1 MKRHLLLFLL
11 AVHASAAPQHSNI
24 QGQYRFKSLTINDG
38 LAHNKVNTIYQDLE
52 GFIWFGT
59 NEGLSR
65 YDGYSIVNYRYNP
78 KDTTSLKDNIIK
90 SLIVDRNG
98 DLWIGADGRGLMV
111 YDRNQDRFIELTYG
125 ANNKFHYII
134 SLYMDAMGDI
144 WCGSMDTL
152 IHLDGATH
160 QAIDFWKL
168 PGTGQDNRIHSVI
181 EDHSGNL
188 WIGTLGGGVT
198 VFNPSTAKFVNYSHN
213 PQNPRSISGNS
224 INTIYLDRLN
234 HLWIGTNDHG
244 LNLFNDQDSSFIHI
258 SVDAQNPRSDRVRSL
273 IEDRHGRLWVG
284 TRSGLYLKDPD
295 ALRFYRYAHN
305 EHDFSKLE
313 DNSIYSIFIDASDV
327 MWIGTYAG
335 GANYAD
341 LNQKNFVHYSFK
353 KNNSYYLNN
362 NIVFCLCEDDNG
374 NLWIGTENGGLN
386 YLDRNTGQFSYMIHR
401 PGFNSPSSNNIKS
414 IVTDSRGNLWIGT
427 YQGGLDFFD
436 RSSGTFSHYRHD
448 SKNLN
453 SLRND
458 NIYSLHL
465 DSDDQLW
472 IATAQGLDRYDI
484 PNHRFIHYDG
494 KMHKTWDKIVEA
506 RFLFEDSKKRLWIGT
521 FTSGVYVW
529 DKNEILHFHPDVL
542 ASAVNTILE
551 DTIGN
556 FWFGG
561 ENGLFYWN
569 EQMDSIHIAG
579 KHDLLLN
586 TIQGILE
593 HKGSLWISTSSA
605 GLIHLSNAV
614 SHPDSFTVRVF
625 DVDDGVQSRQFNNNS
640 CLKTGTGELCFGGIN
655 GFNTFN
661 PDAIHENLLKPLI
674 SITNFKLFNE
684 TVTIGQQF
692 ENRIILKKAISQT
705 DTIELSH
712 KAKAFT
718 MEFAAFH
725 FAHPSKNQYA
735 YQMTTGRDNSWNYI
749 GTQRSVNF
757 TSLSPGRYEFR
768 VKAANPD
775 GLWNDEYA
783 SVKINII
790 PPFWQKISF
799 RISALILSLAL
810 AFLIYKWRTASIRRR
825 NEELENEV
833 AARTK
838 EVVQRK
844 EEIEQA
850 YNRMNEAIVKINQ
863 SVDKMKKLSD
873 IVAHTSSEFNESSQ
887 RLASGASEHAS
898 SIAEMSGS
906 LQELFASASANTSNA
921 QDTNVITAQT
931 QQLMKRS
938 LEDLNTLS
946 TLMKRIQLSTNETE
960 SVIRTMAEIATMV
973 HMLSINAAIEA
984 MRAGEYGKGF
994 QAVATEVQELA
1005 EQSETAVQ
1013 TTKNLIH
1020 NAIEHVEKGSQ
1031 LNKEVV
1037 KRFKIVGKSV
1047 EKITGLINEISSASV
1062 QQKLGIDQVNT
1073 GIEQLNQVM
1082 TMSSEIAN
1090 LTVERSE
1097 QLAHNADELQML
1109 VQMLTGA
1116 IRHLAGNNNNQ

>member
-1 MKRHLLLFLL
+1 MKRYLLLFLL
-11 AVHASAAPQHSNI
+11 AVHASAAPRQINI
-24 QGQYRFKSLTINDG
+24 QAQYRFKSLTINNG

-52 GFIWFGT
+52 GFLWFGT

-65 YDGYSIVNYRYNP
+65 YDGYSIVNYRHNP

-90 SLIVDRNG
+90 SLIVDRKG
-98 DLWIGADGRGLMV
+98 DLWIGADGRGLMI
-111 YDRNQDRFIELTYG
+111 YDRNKDRFTELTYG
-125 ANNKFHYII
+125 VKNKFHYII

-152 IHLDGATH
+152 VHLDGATH
-160 QAIDFWKL
+160 RVIDFWKL
-168 PGTGQDNRIHSVI
+168 PGTGQDNRIHTI
-181 EDHSGNL
+181 TEDHAGHL
-188 WIGTLGGGVT
+188 WIGTRGGGVT
-198 VFNPSTAKFVNYSHN
+198 VFNPSSVKFINFSHN
-213 PQNPRSISGNS
+213 PQNPHSLSGNS

-234 HLWIGTNDHG
+234 RLWIGTNDHG

-258 SVDAQNPRSDRVRSL
+258 TVDLMNPRSSRVRSL

-295 ALRFYRYAHN
+295 ALSFYRYAYT

-313 DNSIYSIFIDASDV
+313 DNSIYSIFIDASEV

-353 KNNSYYLNN
+353 KDNSYYLNN
-362 NIVFCLCEDDNG
+362 NIVFCLCEDDAG
-374 NLWIGTENGGLN
+374 NLWIGTENGGVN
-386 YLDRNTGQFSYMIHR
+386 YLNRKNGQFSYMIHQ
-401 PGFNSPSSNNIKS
+401 PGINSLSSNNIKS
-414 IVTDSRGNLWIGT
+414 IVKDTRGNLWIGT
-427 YQGGLDFFD
+427 YQGGLNFFD
-436 RSSGTFSHYRHD
+436 RRSGNFSHYRHD
-448 SKNLN
+448 PKNLN

-458 NIYSLHL
+458 DIYALQL
-465 DSDDQLW
+465 DDDHQLW
-472 IATAQGLDRYDI
+472 IATAQGVDRYDI
-484 PNHRFIHYDG
+484 PNHRFIHYNE
-494 KMHKTWDKIVEA
+494 KMHETWEEIQEA
-506 RFLFEDSKKRLWIGT
+506 RILFRDSKKRLWIGT
-521 FTSGVYVW
+521 FTGGVYVW
-529 DKNEILHFHPDVL
+529 NNNEILHFHPDVL
-542 ASAVNTILE
+542 SSAVNTILE
-551 DTIGN
+551 DSNRN

-561 ENGLFYWN
+561 ENGLFHWN
-569 EQMDSIHIAG
+569 EQTDRIQIAG
-579 KHDLLLN
+579 KQGLLLN

-593 HKGSLWISTSSA
+593 HKGSLWISTSSS
-605 GLIHLSNAV
+605 GLIRLSNAV
-614 SHPDSFTVRVF
+614 SQPDSFTIRIF
-625 DVDDGVQSRQFNNNS
+625 DIDDGVQSRQFNNNS

-655 GFNTFN
+655 GFNVFD
-661 PDAIHENLLKPLI
+661 PDAIHENLFKPLI
-674 SITNFKLFNE
+674 TITDFRLFNE
-684 TVTIGQQF
+684 SVTIGQRF
-692 ENRIILKKAISQT
+692 ENRIILNKSVSQT
-705 DTIELSH
+705 DTINLSYR
-712 KAKAFT
+712 ARAFT
-718 MEFAAFH
+718 LEFAAFH
-725 FAHPSKNQYA
+725 FANSSKNQYA
-735 YQMTTGRDNSWNYI
+735 YQMTTGHDNSWNHI

-757 TSLSPGRYEFR
+757 TSLSPGRYDFR

-775 GLWNDEYA
+775 GLWNDEFA

-790 PPFWQKISF
+790 PPIWQKTGF
-799 RISALILSLAL
+799 RISALLLSMAL
-810 AFLIYKWRTASIRRR
+810 AFLIYKWRTASIRKR

-833 AARTK
+833 TARTE

-863 SVDKMKKLSD
+863 SVDKMKELAD

-921 QDTNVITAQT
+921 QDTHVITAQT
-931 QQLMKRS
+931 QQLMNQS
-938 LEDLNTLS
+938 LEDLTTLS
-946 TLMKRIQLSTNETE
+946 ALMKRIQLSTNETE

-994 QAVATEVQELA
+994 QAVATEIQELA
-1005 EQSETAVQ
+1005 EQSETAVH

-1037 KRFKIVGKSV
+1037 KRFKMVGKSV
-1047 EKITGLINEISSASV
+1047 KKITGLINEISSASV

-1082 TMSSEIAN
+1082 TMSTEIAN
-1090 LTVERSE
+1090 QTVERSE

-1109 VQMLTGA
+1109 VQMLTDA
-1116 IRHLAGNNNNQ
+1116 IRYLAGKSNNQ